1 MASSDQ
7 HAVRTGEGN
16 EIMERMIVA
25 ERRQMAQ
32 QLGVRVSDLE
42 EALNLSLAMGA
53 SKLDDGE
60 QVLHQQPQPQPQP
73 EQLST
78 QADVEDEMDEGVDMP
93 AETVATA
100 TDSGTTKQQVERS
113 KWYLLPNEL
122 ADIILEI
129 LGCPDMLGIIM
140 CVARSNP
147 FRPSQYV
154 YKQIVENI
162 YPKQFGSATLKIN
175 LRNWGGSWKTMLI
188 HRPRIR
194 TNGFYT
200 LKTLYT
206 KPPTND
212 SFDDPKIYG
221 SIETAYFRHFRFF
234 DHGLV
239 LYSPSLVDPWKMVEI
254 LGRAKPVEKQVF
266 LGSYAITKG
275 RMIHASF
282 RLHYCEMRFE
292 LEILDGCESYSNY
305 PGKHSVLR
313 ILKHSQILPA
323 PGAGAA
329 MNAIVLN
336 QPTGPEYEFPLPI
349 NVDCRF
355 WREWSYHSGQMQ
367 EPATSA
373 YAS

>member
-1 MASSDQ
+1 
-7 HAVRTGEGN
+7 
-16 EIMERMIVA
+16 MIVA

-42 EALNLSLAMGA
+42 EALNLSLAMGE
-53 SKLDDGE
+53 SKLDSE
-60 QVLHQQPQPQPQP
+60 QEGLKPETERQPQPQQ
-73 EQLST
+73 QSST
-78 QADVEDEMDEGVDMP
+78 QADVEDEMDEGADMP
-93 AETVATA
+93 AETVPTASATNA
-100 TDSGTTKQQVERS
+100 TTKAQVERS

-122 ADIILEI
+122 SDIILEI

-147 FRPSQYV
+147 FLPSQHV
-154 YKQIVENI
+154 YKQIVNDI
-162 YPKQFGSATLKIN
+162 YPKQFGRATLKIN

-212 SFDDPKIYG
+212 SFDEPKIVG
-221 SIETAYFRHFRFF
+221 SIETTYFRHFRFL
-234 DHGLV
+234 DHGHV
-239 LYSPSLVDPWKMVEI
+239 LYSPSLVDPWKMAEV
-254 LGRAKPVEKQVF
+254 LGRAKPVEKQVY
-266 LGSYAITKG
+266 LGSYEIIKG
-275 RMIHASF
+275 RIVHASF
-282 RLHYCEMRFE
+282 RLHYCEIFFE

-313 ILKHSQILPA
+313 ILKHSQILP
-323 PGAGAA
+323 
-329 MNAIVLN
+329 
-336 QPTGPEYEFPLPI
+336 TGPEYTFPLPI

-355 WREWSYHSGQMQ
+355 WREWSYYSGQIKSAAISQ
-367 EPATSA
+367 EPTAL
-373 YAS
+373 AS